1 MKNYIATGKKWG
13 LAFVACAGLA
23 SCASELDQRPQNF
36 VDEDILTILNS
47 DKAQDQAKKDVI
59 IEAMCASLEGN
70 LRLNASYNG
79 YSGNAI
85 NSIDGQE
92 LMLVSRAN
100 DVVVGEQINATVTGN
115 FYLQSYNLSPDYQPW
130 RDDQGKTGHNYAF
143 WALPCD
149 ALTNANKVLSIVS
162 SEVAQKGTEKV
173 KNGRA
178 SALCV
183 RAYAYMLFMERYQ
196 KAYLHGGKGG
206 EGMPIYTTYGINDP
220 VAPSSADETYKFIND
235 DLDEAIVLF
244 KEAATG
250 DAGYTTSA
258 TNDIDLGVA
267 QYLKARVAMW
277 TGNYAAAIT
286 ACTDILAHYP
296 NFIAEANY
304 GVKSQDFDALQAGT
318 KDVMASDNAFNYIAI
333 NPECILGWIDG
344 NGASSYYYGFF
355 NPFSGDG
362 SGANPVYA
370 RTDDRL
376 YNKIDDNDYRKDN
389 TLVDAKAYTYFKD
402 NNTHILPS
410 YTNLKWGATICLQ
423 QTARCEK
430 SNCDKPYIRSSEVVL
445 MLAEAYAEAGQEA
458 QAKSTLNTLLA
469 ARTKEGAPT
478 MTCDNYKGG
487 LAIKDLIKL
496 QWSIEMWGEH
506 GLGFL
511 NAKRWGKTIDRAG
524 STIHWRTGSLSQEHM
539 TYEVPKEEYNFNAGW
554 GR

>member
-220 VAPSSADETYKFIND
+220 VAPSTSDETYNFING
-235 DLDEAIVLF
+235 DLDEAIALF
-244 KEAATG
+244 KEAGTEDG
-250 DAGYTTSA
+250 GYTVSK
-258 TNDIDLGVA
+258 TNDIDLAVA

-304 GVKSQDFDALQAGT
+304 GVKQQDYDALQAGT

-376 YNKIDDNDYRKDN
+376 YNQIDDNDYRKDN

-539 TYEVPKEEYNFNAGW
+539 TYEVPMEEYNFNAGW

>member
-220 VAPSSADETYKFIND
+220 VAPSTSDETYNFING
-235 DLDEAIVLF
+235 DLDEAIALF
-244 KEAATG
+244 KEAGTEDG
-250 DAGYTTSA
+250 GYTVSK
-258 TNDIDLGVA
+258 TNDIDLAVA

-469 ARTKEGAPT
+469 ARTREGAPT

-487 LAIKDLIKL
+487 LGLKDLIKL

-511 NAKRWGKTIDRAG
+511 NAKRWGLAIDRAG

>member
-1 MKNYIATGKKWG
+1 
-13 LAFVACAGLA
+13 
-23 SCASELDQRPQNF
+23 
-36 VDEDILTILNS
+36 
-47 DKAQDQAKKDVI
+47 
-59 IEAMCASLEGN
+59 
-70 LRLNASYNG
+70 
-79 YSGNAI
+79 
-85 NSIDGQE
+85 
-92 LMLVSRAN
+92 
-100 DVVVGEQINATVTGN
+100 
-115 FYLQSYNLSPDYQPW
+115 
-130 RDDQGKTGHNYAF
+130 
-143 WALPCD
+143 
-149 ALTNANKVLSIVS
+149 VLSVVS
-162 SEVAQKGTEKV
+162 GEVAQKGTEKV

-220 VAPSSADETYKFIND
+220 VAPSSAEETYNFINK
-235 DLDEAIVLF
+235 DLDEAIALF
-244 KEAATG
+244 KEAGTG
-250 DAGYTTSA
+250 EGGYTVGT

-286 ACTDILAHYP
+286 ACSDILAHYP

-304 GVKSQDFDALQAGT
+304 GVKQQDFDALQAGT
-318 KDVMASDNAFNYIAI
+318 KDVLASENAFNYIGV
-333 NPECILGWIDG
+333 NPETILGWVDG
-344 NGASSYYYGFF
+344 NGASSYYYGNF

-362 SGANPVYA
+362 VAASPVYV

-389 TLVDAKAYTYFKD
+389 TMPVAKEYTYFKD
-402 NNTHILPS
+402 NNTHLLPS

-430 SNCDKPYIRSSEVVL
+430 SNCDKPYIRSSEIVL
-445 MLAEAYAEAGQEA
+445 MLAEAYAEAGQDA

-469 ARTKEGAPT
+469 ARTREGAPT

-496 QWSIEMWGEH
+496 QWRIEMWGEH
-506 GLGFL
+506 GVEFL
-511 NAKRWGKTIDRAG
+511 NLKRWGQTVDRAG
-524 STIHWRTGSLSQEHM
+524 STIHWRTGSLAQEHM
-539 TYEVPKEEYNFNAGW
+539 TYMVPMEEYNFNSGW

>member
-79 YSGNAI
+79 YSGNQI

-92 LMLVSRAN
+92 IMWVSRCN
-100 DVVVGEQINATVTGN
+100 DVVNGTQENSTSTG
-115 FYLQSYNLSPDYQPW
+115 FYMKMYDLDPAFQPW
-130 RDDQGKTGHNYAF
+130 RDDQGKTGYNYAY

-149 ALTNANKVLSIVS
+149 ALTNSNKVLSVVS
-162 SEVAQKGTEKV
+162 GEVAQKGTEKV

-183 RAYAYMLFMERYQ
+183 RAYAYMLLMERYQ

-206 EGMPIYTTYGINDP
+206 EGMPIYTIYGINDP
-220 VAPSSADETYKFIND
+220 VAPSSAEETYNFINK
-235 DLDEAIVLF
+235 DLDEAIALF
-244 KEAATG
+244 KEAGTG
-250 DAGYTTSA
+250 EGGYTVGT

-286 ACTDILAHYP
+286 ACSDILAHYP

-304 GVKSQDFDALQAGT
+304 GVKQQDFDALQAGT
-318 KDVMASDNAFNYIAI
+318 KDVLASENAFNYIGV
-333 NPECILGWIDG
+333 NPETILGWVDG
-344 NGASSYYYGFF
+344 NGASSYYYGNF
-355 NPFSGDG
+355 NPFAGDG
-362 SGANPVYA
+362 VAASPVYV

-389 TLVDAKAYTYFKD
+389 TMTVAKEYTYFKD
-402 NNTHILPS
+402 NNTHLLPS

-430 SNCDKPYIRSSEVVL
+430 SNCDKPYIRSSEIVL
-445 MLAEAYAEAGQEA
+445 MLAEAYAEAGQDA

-469 ARTKEGAPT
+469 ARTREGAPT

-496 QWSIEMWGEH
+496 QWRIEMWGEH
-506 GLGFL
+506 GLEFL
-511 NAKRWGKTIDRAG
+511 NLKRWGQTVDRAG
-524 STIHWRTGSLSQEHM
+524 STIHWRTGSLAQEHM
-539 TYEVPKEEYNFNAGW
+539 TYMVPMEEYNFNPGW

>member
-59 IEAMCASLEGN
+59 IEAMCANLESN
-70 LRLNASYNG
+70 FRLNGNYNG
-79 YSGNAI
+79 YSGNQI

-92 LMLVSRAN
+92 IMWVSRGN
-100 DVVVGEQINATVTGN
+100 DVVNGTQENSTSTG
-115 FYLQSYNLSPDYQPW
+115 FYMKMYDLDPAFQPW
-130 RDDQGKTGHNYAF
+130 RDDQGKTGYNYAY
-143 WALPCD
+143 WALPCN
-149 ALTNANKVLSIVS
+149 ALTNANKVLSVVS
-162 SEVAQKGTEKV
+162 KEVAQKGTEKV

-183 RAYAYMLFMERYQ
+183 RAYAYMLLMERYQ
-196 KAYLHGGKGG
+196 KAYLQGGKGG

-220 VAPSSADETYKFIND
+220 VAPSSADETYNFINS
-235 DLDEAIVLF
+235 DLDEAIALF
-244 KEAATG
+244 KEAGTG
-250 DAGYTTSA
+250 EGGYTVSVTK
-258 TNDIDLGVA
+258 DIDLAVA

-286 ACTDILAHYP
+286 ACTDILSHYP

-304 GVKSQDFDALQAGT
+304 GVKQQDFDALQAGT
-318 KDVMASDNAFNYIAI
+318 KDVLASENAFTYIAV
-333 NPECILGWIDG
+333 NPETILGWVDG
-344 NGASSYYYGFF
+344 NGASSYYYGNF
-355 NPFSGDG
+355 NPFAGDG
-362 SGANPVYA
+362 VSASPVYV

-389 TLVDAKAYTYFKD
+389 TMPVAKEYTYFKD
-402 NNTHILPS
+402 NNTHLLPS

-423 QTARCEK
+423 QSARCEK
-430 SNCDKPYIRSSEVVL
+430 SNCDKPYIRSSEIVL

-469 ARTKEGAPT
+469 ARTRTGAPT

-496 QWSIEMWGEH
+496 QWRIEMWGEH
-506 GLGFL
+506 GVEFL
-511 NAKRWGKTIDRAG
+511 NLKRWGQTVDRSG
-524 STIHWRTGSLSQEHM
+524 STIHWRQGTLAQEHM
-539 TYEVPKEEYNFNAGW
+539 TYMVPMEEYNFNSGW

>member
-1 MKNYIATGKKWG
+1 MKNYIVTGKKWG
-13 LAFVACAGLA
+13 LAFVACAALA

-36 VDEDILTILNS
+36 VDEDILSILNS

-59 IEAMCASLEGN
+59 IEAMCANLESN

-79 YSGNAI
+79 YSGNQI

-92 LMLVSRAN
+92 IMWVSRCN
-100 DVVVGEQINATVTGN
+100 DVVNGTQENSTSTG
-115 FYLQSYNLSPDYQPW
+115 FYMKMYDLDPAFQPW
-130 RDDQGKTGHNYAF
+130 RDDQGKTGYNYAY

-162 SEVAQKGTEKV
+162 KEVAQKGTEKV

-183 RAYAYMLFMERYQ
+183 RAYAYMLLMERYQ
-196 KAYLHGGKGG
+196 KAYLQGGKGG

-220 VAPSSADETYKFIND
+220 VAPSSADETYNFINS
-235 DLDEAIVLF
+235 DLDEAIALF
-244 KEAATG
+244 KEAGTEDG
-250 DAGYTTSA
+250 GYTVSK
-258 TNDIDLGVA
+258 TNDIDLAVA

-286 ACTDILAHYP
+286 ACTDILSHYP

-304 GVKSQDFDALQAGT
+304 GVKQQDFDALQAGT
-318 KDVMASDNAFNYIAI
+318 KDVLASENAFTYIAV
-333 NPECILGWIDG
+333 NPETILGWVDG
-344 NGASSYYYGFF
+344 NGASSYYYGNF
-355 NPFSGDG
+355 NPFAGDG
-362 SGANPVYA
+362 VSASPVYV

-389 TLVDAKAYTYFKD
+389 TMPVAKEYTYFKD
-402 NNTHILPS
+402 NNTHLLPS

-423 QTARCEK
+423 QSARCEK
-430 SNCDKPYIRSSEVVL
+430 SNCDKPYIRSSEIVL

-458 QAKSTLNTLLA
+458 QAKATLNTLLA
-469 ARTKEGAPT
+469 ARTKAGAPT

-496 QWSIEMWGEH
+496 QWRIEMWGEH
-506 GLGFL
+506 GLEFL
-511 NAKRWGKTIDRAG
+511 NLKRWGQTVDRSG
-524 STIHWRTGSLSQEHM
+524 STIHWRQGTLSQEHM
-539 TYEVPKEEYNFNAGW
+539 TYMVPMEEYNFNSGW

>member
-1 MKNYIATGKKWG
+1 MKNYIVTGKKWG
-13 LAFVACAGLA
+13 LAFVACAALA

-36 VDEDILTILNS
+36 VDEDIFSILNS
-47 DKAQDQAKKDVI
+47 DKTQDQAKKDVI
-59 IEAMCASLEGN
+59 IEAMCASLESN
-70 LRLNASYNG
+70 FRLNGNYNG

-92 LMLVSRAN
+92 IMLACRAN
-100 DVVVGEQINATVTGN
+100 DVVVGAQNNNTTSG
-115 FYLQSYNLSPDYQPW
+115 FYTKMYDLGPENQVW
-130 RDDQGKTGHNYAF
+130 RDDQGKTGYNYAY
-143 WALPCD
+143 WALPCN
-149 ALTNANKVLSIVS
+149 ALTNANKVLSLVT

-220 VAPSSADETYKFIND
+220 VAPSTSDETYKFIND
-235 DLDEAIVLF
+235 DLDEAIALL
-244 KEAATG
+244 KSAGTG
-250 DAGYTTSA
+250 EGGYTTA

-304 GVKSQDFDALQAGT
+304 GVKQQDYDALQAGT
-318 KDVMASDNAFNYIAI
+318 KDVMASENAFNYIAI

-445 MLAEAYAEAGQEA
+445 MLAEAYAEVGQEA

-469 ARTKEGAPT
+469 ARTRTGAPT

-487 LAIKDLIKL
+487 LGLKDLIKL

-511 NAKRWGKTIDRAG
+511 NAKRWGLAIDRAG

-539 TYEVPKEEYNFNAGW
+539 TYMVPMEEYNFNAGW

>member
-13 LAFVACAGLA
+13 LAFVACAALA

-47 DKAQDQAKKDVI
+47 DKTQDQAKKDVI
-59 IEAMCASLEGN
+59 IQALCANLESN
-70 LRLNASYNG
+70 FRLNGNYNG

-92 LMLVSRAN
+92 IMLACRAN
-100 DVVVGEQINATVTGN
+100 DIVVGAQNNSTTTG
-115 FYLQSYNLSPDYQPW
+115 FYTKMYDLSPENQPW
-130 RDDQGKTGHNYAF
+130 RDDQGKTGYNYAY

-149 ALTNANKVLSIVS
+149 ALTNANKVLSLVT
-162 SEVAQKGTEKV
+162 SEIAQKGTEKV

-183 RAYAYMLFMERYQ
+183 RAYAYMLLMERYQ
-196 KAYLHGGKGG
+196 KAYLQGGKGG
-206 EGMPIYTTYGINDP
+206 EGMPIYKTYGINDP
-220 VAPSSADETYKFIND
+220 VAPSSSDETYNFING
-235 DLDEAIVLF
+235 DLDEAIALF
-244 KEAATG
+244 KEAGTG
-250 DAGYTTSA
+250 EGGYTVSA

-277 TGNYAAAIT
+277 TGNYAAAIS
-286 ACTDILAHYP
+286 ACNDILAHYP

-304 GVKSQDFDALQAGT
+304 GVKQQDFDALQAEE
-318 KDVMASDNAFNYIAI
+318 KEAMASDNAFTYIGV
-333 NPECILGWIDG
+333 NPECILGWVDG
-344 NGASSYYYGFF
+344 NGASSYYYGNF

-362 SGANPVYA
+362 TGTNLLFM

-376 YNKIDDNDYRKDN
+376 YNQIDDNDYRKDN
-389 TLVDAKAYTYFKD
+389 TMPVAKDFTYFLNKDTHTLHAYT
-402 NNTHILPS
+402 NI
-410 YTNLKWGATICLQ
+410 KWGATICLQ
-423 QTARCEK
+423 QTKRTQH
-430 SNCDKPYIRSSEVVL
+430 SNTDKPYIRSSEVVL

-469 ARTKEGAPT
+469 ARTRTGAPT

-496 QWSIEMWGEH
+496 QWRIEMWGEN
-506 GLGFL
+506 GLEFL
-511 NAKRWGKTIDRAG
+511 NLKRWGKTVDRAG
-524 STIHWRTGSLSQEHM
+524 SIIHWRTGSLAQEHM
-539 TYEVPKEEYNFNAGW
+539 TYMVPMEEYNFNAGW

>member
-13 LAFVACAGLA
+13 LAFVACAALA

-36 VDEDILTILNS
+36 VDEDILSILNS

-59 IEAMCASLEGN
+59 IEALCASMESN
-70 LRLNASYNG
+70 FRLNGNYNG

-92 LMLVSRAN
+92 IMWVSRAN
-100 DVVVGEQINATVTGN
+100 DIVVGAQNNSNGSG
-115 FYLQSYNLSPDYQPW
+115 FYLSMYDLDPSFQPW
-130 RDDQGKTGHNYAF
+130 RDDQGKTGYNYAY
-143 WALPCD
+143 WALPCN
-149 ALTNANKVLSIVS
+149 ALTNANKVLSLVT
-162 SEVAQKGTEKV
+162 SEIAQKGTEKV

-183 RAYAYMLFMERYQ
+183 RAYAYMLLMERYQ
-196 KAYLHGGKGG
+196 KAYLQGGKGG
-206 EGMPIYTTYGINDP
+206 EGMPIYKTYGINDP
-220 VAPSSADETYKFIND
+220 VAPSSADETYNFINK
-235 DLDEAIVLF
+235 DLDEAIALF
-244 KEAATG
+244 KEAGTG
-250 DAGYTTSA
+250 EGGYTVGV
-258 TNDIDLGVA
+258 TNDVDLAVA

-277 TGNYAAAIT
+277 TGNYAAVIT
-286 ACTDILAHYP
+286 ACEDILAHYP

-304 GVKSQDFDALQAGT
+304 GVKQQDFDALQAGT

-423 QTARCEK
+423 QNARSNH

-469 ARTKEGAPT
+469 ARTREGAPT

-496 QWSIEMWGEH
+496 QWRIEMWGEH
-506 GLGFL
+506 GLEFL
-511 NAKRWGKTIDRAG
+511 NLKRWGQTVDRSG
-524 STIHWRTGSLSQEHM
+524 STIHWRQGTLSQEHM
-539 TYEVPKEEYNFNAGW
+539 TYMVPMEEYNFNSGW